1 MTRAFGAFGVLVVSL
16 AGGGA
21 AAAQDLFDLQKVADG
36 VYAAIAKPRTP
47 INCNAAVVVY
57 DEGVL
62 VVDTH
67 SRPSS
72 ARALI
77 QQIRSVTDK
86 PVRYAVNSHFHWD
99 HAQGNHAYPVAFPK
113 QVAIVASEATR
124 ENLRLLGMQ
133 RVKDQIDSG
142 PRQIADLERRLAAE
156 QDASVQARLRDEL
169 QQQKDY
175 LAEIR
180 SLELTLP
187 DLTFDKSL
195 ILHRPDRD
203 IVLLFLGRGHTS
215 GDVVAYLPKQRVVAT
230 GDLLH
235 GWMPFMGDSYPPEWV
250 ATLDALDKL
259 DFDHIIGGHGAV
271 KPKAHL
277 RVFRNYLS
285 ELVDEVRRA
294 RGRGESLE
302 QARVSV
308 AAALKPKYDA
318 PMDGRFDGSVGAN
331 VEKVYRDL
339 EAKRY
344 LKRALPTGVTR
355 DTRPAAAGARR
366 STGPVRTTRPRG
378 AGQSSGGD
386 TRILPPASCRTSS

>member
-1 MTRAFGAFGVLVVSL
+1 VKRTMGGLVPAMLASL
-16 AGGGA
+16 AGSAGA
-21 AAAQDLFDLQKVADG
+21 EDPFDLQKVTDG
-36 VYAAIAKPRTP
+36 VYAAVAKPRTP
-47 INCNAAVVVY
+47 INCNAAVIVY

-77 QQIRSVTDK
+77 QQIKTVTDK

-124 ENLRLLGMQ
+124 ENLIQMGMQ
-133 RVKDQIDSG
+133 RVKDQIAAG
-142 PRQIADLERRLAAE
+142 PGQVAELKQRIAAE
-156 QDASVQARLRDEL
+156 KDGAARAKLETDLL
-169 QQQKDY
+169 QQEEY

-195 ILHRPDRD
+195 ILHRADRD
-203 IVLLFLGRGHTS
+203 IVLLLLGRGHTS
-215 GDVVAYLPKQRVVAT
+215 GDVVAFLPKQKVVAT

-250 ATLDALDKL
+250 ATLDALEKL
-259 DFDHIIGGHGAV
+259 DFDHIIGGHGSV
-271 KPKAHL
+271 KPKSHL
-277 RVFRNYLS
+277 RFFRNYLADLI
-285 ELVDEVRRA
+285 EEGRRA
-294 RGRGESLE
+294 RARGETLD
-302 QARVSV
+302 QAKASV

-318 PMDGRFDGSVGAN
+318 GMDGRFAGSIGAN
-331 VEKVYRDL
+331 VEKVYKDL
-339 EAKRY
+339 EAKLY
-344 LKRALPTGVTR
+344 
-355 DTRPAAAGARR
+355 
-366 STGPVRTTRPRG
+366 
-378 AGQSSGGD
+378 
-386 TRILPPASCRTSS
+386 

>member
-1 MTRAFGAFGVLVVSL
+1 MVGRLSCWARVAR
-16 AGGGA
+16 
-21 AAAQDLFDLQKVADG
+21 AQDLFDLQKVADG
-36 VYAAIAKPRTP
+36 VYAALARPRTP
-47 INCNAAVVVY
+47 INCNAAVIVY
-57 DEGVL
+57 DDGVL

-77 QQIRSVTDK
+77 QQIKSVTDK

-124 ENLRLLGMQ
+124 ESLIDLGMQ
-133 RVKDQIDSG
+133 RVKEQIDNG
-142 PRQIADLERRLAAE
+142 PAPDRRREEAPRRREGSAARQAT
-156 QDASVQARLRDEL
+156 LRDEL
-169 QQQKDY
+169 RQQEEY

-195 ILHRPDRD
+195 ILHRSDRD
-203 IVLLFLGRGHTS
+203 VVLLFLGRGHTS

-259 DFDHIIGGHGAV
+259 DFDHIIGGHGGV

-277 RVFRNYLS
+277 RFFRNYLAD
-285 ELVDEVRRA
+285 LIVEVRRA
-294 RGRGESLE
+294 RERGEI
-302 QARVSV
+302 AR
-308 AAALKPKYDA
+308 AGDA
-318 PMDGRFDGSVGAN
+318 RRSPRRLRRG
-331 VEKVYRDL
+331 
-339 EAKRY
+339 
-344 LKRALPTGVTR
+344 
-355 DTRPAAAGARR
+355 TRPAWTAASPGRSAPTSRR
-366 STGPVRTTRPRG
+366 ST
-378 AGQSSGGD
+378 
-386 TRILPPASCRTSS
+386 RTSRPSATDGRRNAGR

>member
-1 MTRAFGAFGVLVVSL
+1 MARTTYRVMVAVGTFVLGTGTARA
-16 AGGGA
+16 
-21 AAAQDLFDLQKVADG
+21 QELFALQKVADG
-36 VYAAIAKPRTP
+36 VYAAIAQPRTP

-62 VVDTH
+62 VMDTH

-77 QQIRSVTDK
+77 QQIKGVTDK

-99 HAQGNHAYPVAFPK
+99 HAQGNRAYPVAFPK

-124 ENLRLLGMQ
+124 ENLRQLGMQ
-133 RVKDQIDSG
+133 RVKDQIDGG
-142 PRQIADLERRLAAE
+142 PKQIDALKRRLAAE
-156 QDASVQARLRDEL
+156 KDAGVQAGLRDEL
-169 QQQKDY
+169 RQQEEY
-175 LAEIR
+175 LAEIK

-250 ATLDALDKL
+250 ATLDTLDKL
-259 DFDHIIGGHGAV
+259 DFDHIIGGHGSV

-277 RVFRNYLS
+277 RFFRNYLAD
-285 ELVDEVRRA
+285 LIAEVRRA
-294 RGRGESLE
+294 RGRSETLD
-302 QARVSV
+302 QAKTSV
-308 AAALKPKYDA
+308 ATALKAKYEA
-318 PMDGRFDGSVGAN
+318 GMDGRFAGSIGAN
-331 VEKVYRDL
+331 VEKLYRDL
-339 EAKRY
+339 EAKLY
-344 LKRALPTGVTR
+344 
-355 DTRPAAAGARR
+355 
-366 STGPVRTTRPRG
+366 
-378 AGQSSGGD
+378 
-386 TRILPPASCRTSS
+386 

>member
-1 MTRAFGAFGVLVVSL
+1 MGRAL
-16 AGGGA
+16 ALGA
-21 AAAQDLFDLQKVADG
+21 AVGLAACGSVTAEDLFDLQRVADG
-36 VYAAIAKPRTP
+36 VYAAVAKPRTP

-72 ARALI
+72 ATALMA
-77 QQIRSVTDK
+77 QIRSVTDK
-86 PVRYAVNSHFHWD
+86 PVRYAVNTHFHWD
-99 HAQGNHAYPVAFPK
+99 HVQGNHAYPVAYPR

-124 ENLRLLGMQ
+124 ENLVSMGMQ
-133 RVKDQIDSG
+133 RVKDQLTAG
-142 PRQIADLERRLAAE
+142 PGLVEDLKKRIAAE
-156 QDASVQARLRDEL
+156 SDPSARAKLQEDLR
-169 QQQKDY
+169 QQEEY
-175 LAEIR
+175 LAEIK

-187 DLTFDKSL
+187 DLTFDKSM
-195 ILHRPDRD
+195 ILHRSDRD

-235 GWMPFMGDSYPPEWV
+235 GWMPFMGDAYPPEWV

-259 DFDHIIGGHGAV
+259 EFDQIIGGHGSV

-277 RVFRNYLS
+277 RFFRNYLADLI
-285 ELVDEVRRA
+285 EEVRRA
-294 RGRGESLE
+294 RARGETLD
-302 QARVSV
+302 QAKVSV

-318 PMDGRFDGSVGAN
+318 GMDGRFAGSVGAN
-331 VEKVYRDL
+331 VEKVYGDM

-344 LKRALPTGVTR
+344 
-355 DTRPAAAGARR
+355 
-366 STGPVRTTRPRG
+366 
-378 AGQSSGGD
+378 
-386 TRILPPASCRTSS
+386 

>member
-1 MTRAFGAFGVLVVSL
+1 VAEGLAREDAMNRKLRACATALILL
-16 AGGGA
+16 AGPVAGGD
-21 AAAQDLFDLQKVADG
+21 DLFDLRPVADG
-36 VYAAIAKPRTP
+36 VYAAVARPATP

-72 ARALI
+72 ARQLI
-77 QQIRSVTDK
+77 AQIRSVTDK
-86 PVRYAVNSHFHWD
+86 PVRYAVNTHFHWD
-99 HAQGNHAYPVAFPK
+99 HAQGNHAYPVAFPS

-124 ENLRLLGMQ
+124 ENLIAHGLQ
-133 RVKDQIDSG
+133 RVKGQLEAG
-142 PRQIADLERRLAAE
+142 PGQVEELKRRIAAE
-156 QDASVQARLRDEL
+156 GDAGARAKLQDEVR
-169 QQQKDY
+169 QQEAY
-175 LAEIR
+175 LAELR

-187 DLTFDKSL
+187 DLTFDRSL

-215 GDVVAYLPKQRVVAT
+215 GDVVAWLPKQRVVAT

-259 DFDHIIGGHGAV
+259 EFDHVIGGHGPV
-271 KPKAHL
+271 KPKSHL
-277 RVFRNYLS
+277 RFFRDYLADLIES
-285 ELVDEVRRA
+285 VRGARA
-294 RGRGESLE
+294 RGESLE
-302 QARVSV
+302 QAKASV

-318 PMDGRFDGSVGAN
+318 GMDGRFDGSVGAN

-339 EAKRY
+339 EAKLY
-344 LKRALPTGVTR
+344 
-355 DTRPAAAGARR
+355 
-366 STGPVRTTRPRG
+366 
-378 AGQSSGGD
+378 
-386 TRILPPASCRTSS
+386 

>member
-1 MTRAFGAFGVLVVSL
+1 MTKATCATLV
-16 AGGGA
+16 GA
-21 AAAQDLFDLQKVADG
+21 AFVLGTGVARAQDLFDLQKVADG
-36 VYAAIAKPRTP
+36 VYAALARPRTP
-47 INCNAAVVVY
+47 INCNAAVIVY
-57 DEGVL
+57 DEAVL

-77 QQIRSVTDK
+77 QQIKNVTDK

-124 ENLRLLGMQ
+124 ENLKNLGMQ
-133 RVKDQIDSG
+133 RVKDQIDNG
-142 PRQIADLERRLAAE
+142 PRLIDDVKRRLAAA
-156 QDASVQARLRDEL
+156 QDAATQSILREEL
-169 QQQKDY
+169 RQQEEY

-203 IVLLFLGRGHTS
+203 VVLLFLGRGHTS

-235 GWMPFMGDSYPPEWV
+235 GWMPYMGDSYPPEWV

-259 DFDHIIGGHGAV
+259 DFDHIIGGHGGV

-277 RVFRNYLS
+277 RFFRDYLAD
-285 ELVDEVRRA
+285 LIAEVRRA
-294 RGRGESLE
+294 RDRGESLE
-302 QARVSV
+302 QATKSV
-308 AAALKPKYDA
+308 AAALAPKYETG
-318 PMDGRFDGSVGAN
+318 MDGRFAGSVGAN
-331 VEKVYRDL
+331 IEKVYKDL

-344 LKRALPTGVTR
+344 
-355 DTRPAAAGARR
+355 
-366 STGPVRTTRPRG
+366 
-378 AGQSSGGD
+378 
-386 TRILPPASCRTSS
+386 